1 MAAGSR
7 LGPRRNLSPRDNA
20 GWVTAF
26 LVVAFL
32 VPLNSA
38 IGANP
43 FFLRT
48 HEVSG
53 WLWII
58 TQIALIAVVFVAL
71 WLVLA
76 LIRSK
81 ASARAFDIT
90 ASVLAFVIAWFSAAN
105 GLGAEPHIASAFASW
120 PTWVWWVA
128 ALIVA
133 ALLTQL
139 ARKVSAGTIVMVFL
153 TVAALLPVILATLG
167 SASSAVAAEATWT
180 SSPGDRPSVLWVI
193 SDELNAHALVDSD
206 GRVRDAFPTLQGLQ
220 DQASAYTNVYGLSNK
235 TERAIP
241 AMMSGVSDIGS
252 QSDDL
257 MEALGE
263 STGLLG
269 SLASD
274 INITWSSGIFAPPP
288 GASRCNTDQQSIAG
302 RAGTFGADVAAILGN
317 TALIEPLRGK
327 FPPIEAKWRDFW
339 SEVGQGWASTARQR
353 LICAVDEGGP
363 FFAIWHT
370 LLTHNPYAYGRDGS
384 PLVEGS
390 VQDYGTIDIGLNRQ
404 GEVTTD
410 AVYELQRR
418 LYGNSVSNMD
428 RRLAS
433 VIDVLKQS
441 GRYDDTMIIF
451 TADHGVALTEAR
463 RDGSGG
469 EDERRVGADT
479 EQMWGEIAHVPLIIK
494 YPGQQEPEVIEAPR
508 TSSQILPTVLDVLG
522 AQLRAP
528 WTMPPALD
536 EDPEAITFTL
546 RHNGDWTSYPYAGPG
561 RFDDWSDSQTML
573 DPDYPYAVGIDPSLL
588 GQAVPEGSRP
598 VEVTMLAPRGYSA
611 DQVFR
616 FTTNDRCQAETGL
629 ISVATADGTDRVV
642 GSVAWEASTGPSTRG
657 WAILPSR
664 YGKKVTVW
672 CTPGIN

>member
-7 LGPRRNLSPRDNA
+7 LGPRRNLSPRDTA
-20 GWVTAF
+20 GWITAF

-32 VPLNSA
+32 VPVNSA

-53 WLWII
+53 WLWILV
-58 TQIALIAVVFVAL
+58 QLALIVVLFSIF

-76 LIRSK
+76 VVRSK
-81 ASARAFDIT
+81 APTRTFDIT
-90 ASVLAFVIAWFSAAN
+90 ASVLTFVIAWFSAAN
-105 GLGAEPHIASAFASW
+105 GLGAEPHIASAFATW
-120 PTWVWWVA
+120 PTWIWWVVG
-128 ALIVA
+128 IVVA

-139 ARKVSAGTIVMVFL
+139 ARRISAGTIVMVFL
-153 TVAALLPVILATLG
+153 SAAALLPVVLSTVG
-167 SASSAVAAEATWT
+167 SASSDVAAEATWT
-180 SSPGDRPSVLWVI
+180 SSPTDRPSVLWI
-193 SDELNAHALVDSD
+193 IADELNAHALVDSD
-206 GRVRDAFPTLQGLQ
+206 GRVREAFPTLQGLQ
-220 DQASAYTNVYGLSNK
+220 DQATTYTNVYGLSNK

-241 AMMSGVSDIGS
+241 AMMSGISDIGA
-252 QSDDL
+252 QSDDV
-257 MEALGE
+257 MVALGE

-274 INITWSSGIFAPPP
+274 IDVTWSSGIFAPPP
-288 GASRCNTDQQSIAG
+288 GASSCNSDQQSIG
-302 RAGTFGADVAAILGN
+302 ERAGTFGADVAAILGN
-317 TALIEPLRGK
+317 TALVEPLRGK
-327 FPPIEAKWRDFW
+327 FPAIEAKWRDFW

-353 LICAVDEGGP
+353 LACAVNEDGP

-410 AVYELQRR
+410 EVYELQRR
-418 LYGNSVSNMD
+418 LYGNSVSNLD

-433 VIDVLKQS
+433 VLDVLKQS
-441 GRYDDTMIIF
+441 GRYDDTMIVF

-479 EQMWGEIAHVPLIIK
+479 EQMWGEIAHVPLIVK
-494 YPGQQEPEVIEAPR
+494 YPGQTGPEVIDAPR
-508 TSSQILPTVLDVLG
+508 TSSQILPTILDVVG

-528 WTMPPALD
+528 WTMPPPLD
-536 EDPEAITFTL
+536 EDPESITFTL
-546 RHNGDWTSYPYAGPG
+546 RHKGDWTSYRYAGPG
-561 RFDDWSDSQTML
+561 RFDDWSDSQTVL
-573 DPDYPYAVGIDPSLL
+573 DPDFPYAVGIDSALL
-588 GQAVPEGSRP
+588 GQAVPADARP
-598 VEVTMLAPRGYSA
+598 VEVTMLAPRGYST

-616 FTTNDRCQAETGL
+616 FTTNDRCQADTGL
-629 ISVATADGTDRVV
+629 ISITDSDGTDRVV
-642 GSVAWEASTGPSTRG
+642 GSVAWEASTGPATRG
-657 WAILPSR
+657 WAIMPAR
-664 YGKKVTVW
+664 FGTQVTVW
-672 CTPGIN
+672 CTPSKN